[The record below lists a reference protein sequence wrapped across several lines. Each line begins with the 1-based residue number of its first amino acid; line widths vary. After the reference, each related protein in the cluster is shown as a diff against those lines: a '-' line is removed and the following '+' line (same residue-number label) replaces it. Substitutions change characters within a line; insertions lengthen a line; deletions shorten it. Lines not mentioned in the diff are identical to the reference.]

1 MHDKAFNIAK
11 NPNFDGYQKG
21 IASAAYKSFD
31 KNFSGGAVTGTRSET
46 LATRHKSAIEVEVW
60 QTKS

>member
-11 NPNFDGYQKG
+11 NPNFDGCQKDT
-21 IASAAYKSFD
+21 ASVAYKSFN
-31 KNFSGGAVTGTRSET
+31 KIFSGGAVTDTWWET
-46 LATRHKSAIEVEVW
+46 LATRHKSAIQVEVW